1 MQINCL
7 NLLLV
12 LLLGV
17 IPCKIHATDTKESV
31 MLYTPYTKISVPP
44 GESIDY
50 SVDVIN
56 KSDEVKNAT
65 ISVEGMPR
73 GWSYEVKSGGFTI
86 SRLHSRTWREIP
98 NQHLHSTQRLRTVQR
113 SSNSML

>member
-1 MQINCL
+1 MPPAIDKQFCTKIFIVMRTNHL

-12 LLLGV
+12 LVLVLFPMSTRAYGAGE
-17 IPCKIHATDTKESV
+17 CV

-65 ISVEGMPR
+65 ISVEGMPGDGVMR
-73 GWSYEVKSGGFTI
+73 
-86 SRLHSRTWREIP
+86 
-98 NQHLHSTQRLRTVQR
+98 
-113 SSNSML
+113 

>member
-86 SRLHSRTWREIP
+86 SQLSVLPDEKKNFSLKVEVR
-98 NQHLHSTQRLRTVQR
+98 
-113 SSNSML
+113 